1 MTTALLLPK
10 VQNKRAT
17 RVITDLVQLTAPG
30 VRFSLR
36 VPAGYLLEHL
46 FGMEVMDDDGKGN
59 RSWGTAGGTVQLTT
73 HVLKDKSEV
82 AVRRGDEIQDEFKDF
97 NGFHA
102 GYVLGSHNLL
112 SFWLGN
118 IIPVDSAAH
127 SDLLDKLERM
137 PMDRVV
143 KRALKEAVVA
153 GQTTIRGAAA
163 STADTTAVEAPT
175 MTDTTAVEAPAS
187 AADTLAPT
195 TTLPE
200 QCYLPAY
207 MNRQHHSPGT
217 TVERYYKVAFSKAFP
232 AGEIL
237 HELFNMELLI
247 DDGEGNRG
255 WGIPYDAAD
264 IPGWGERYRHT
275 DPDAAPPAWVGQV
288 QLTTHRLHGNENH
301 EVAVLHSD
309 TMMPEFPFGAGRF
322 KSMGSHA
329 LVEAWL
335 RYEPED
341 RRRGPRN
348 ILVDSLLS
356 WVTGGAARSQVIPQL
371 RTARALVDVQHGKGS
386 LASIPDLTG
395 ASSATIRWAA
405 NVPASF
411 MLNLNPNLRPG
422 DDDEHQQRGQWAT
435 TPESGHEYPWLD
447 IKTAK
452 VSGVEVAY
460 WQWRVNQEV
469 PGMESRYAAAS
480 SYGMLVAAVG
490 SREAAKEIMDAYPV
504 PSVELRETI
513 QLFIDVIP
521 RETDA

>member
-1 MTTALLLPK
+1 MTTA
-10 VQNKRAT
+10 V
-17 RVITDLVQLTAPG
+17 LT
-30 VRFSLR
+30 
-36 VPAGYLLEHL
+36 
-46 FGMEVMDDDGKGN
+46 
-59 RSWGTAGGTVQLTT
+59 
-73 HVLKDKSEV
+73 
-82 AVRRGDEIQDEFKDF
+82 
-97 NGFHA
+97 
-102 GYVLGSHNLL
+102 
-112 SFWLGN
+112 
-118 IIPVDSAAH
+118 
-127 SDLLDKLERM
+127 
-137 PMDRVV
+137 
-143 KRALKEAVVA
+143 
-153 GQTTIRGAAA
+153 
-163 STADTTAVEAPT
+163 
-175 MTDTTAVEAPAS
+175 
-187 AADTLAPT
+187 PT

-200 QCYLPAY
+200 QCFMAPY
-207 MNRQHHSPGT
+207 MHQQHHSPGT
-217 TVERYYKVAFSKAFP
+217 IMDRRDKVAFSKTFP

-237 HELFNMELLI
+237 HELFNMELLV

-275 DPDAAPPAWVGQV
+275 DPDAAPPAWVGEV
-288 QLTTHRLHGNENH
+288 QFTTHRLEGNEAH

-309 TMMPEFPFGAGRF
+309 TMLPEFPFGARRR

-341 RRRGPRN
+341 RRRGPSN
-348 ILVDSLLS
+348 VLVDSLLM
-356 WVTGGAARSQVIPQL
+356 WVTGGPARSQVIPRL

-395 ASSATIRWAA
+395 ASSQAICWAA

-422 DDDEHQQRGQWAT
+422 DDDDDGYDQRGQWAT
-435 TPESGHEYPWLD
+435 TPIPGRGCPWLE
-447 IKTAK
+447 IKTVK

-460 WQWRVNQEV
+460 WQDPLNFEV
-469 PGMESRYAAAS
+469 PGMESRFAAAS

-521 RETDA
+521 PKTDA